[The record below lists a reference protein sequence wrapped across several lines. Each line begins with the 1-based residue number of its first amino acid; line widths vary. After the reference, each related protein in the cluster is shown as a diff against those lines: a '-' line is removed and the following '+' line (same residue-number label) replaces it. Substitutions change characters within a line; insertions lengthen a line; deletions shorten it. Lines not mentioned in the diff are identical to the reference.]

1 VARRKRFIAVA
12 GNIGAGKS
20 ELVTFLCR
28 RYGLQAF
35 LEPHEANPYLE
46 DFYRD
51 MKAFAFRSQL
61 YFLAHKLHLHRE
73 VMATPRPVVLD
84 RTIYEDAEIFARNL
98 HDTGCIDARDWQ
110 TYCDL
115 YRSIARTL
123 DPPDLMIFLDCPVRT
138 LRKRIAGRGR
148 AMERDIQVSYLR
160 RLDKLYRA
168 WRARWDLSPVIELR
182 TDRLDY
188 ITDLVDRLDL
198 FRQIEQYL

>member
-1 VARRKRFIAVA
+1 VDRHSRGTRSGVARRKRFIAVA

-61 YFLAHKLHLHRE
+61 YFLTHKLRLHRE

-98 HDTGCIDARDWQ
+98 HATGCIDARDWQ

-115 YRSIARTL
+115 YRSIACTL

-148 AMERDIQVSYLR
+148 AMESDIPVSYLR

-168 WRARWDLSPVIELR
+168 WRARWDLSPVI
-182 TDRLDY
+182 
-188 ITDLVDRLDL
+188 
-198 FRQIEQYL
+198 

>member
-1 VARRKRFIAVA
+1 MARRKRFIAVA

-61 YFLAHKLHLHRE
+61 YFLTHKLRLHRE

-115 YRSIARTL
+115 YRSIACTL
-123 DPPDLMIFLDCPVRT
+123 APPDLMIFLDCPVRT

-148 AMERDIQVSYLR
+148 AMEREIPVSYLR